1 VIPDAPDVHDPDH
14 IVAAVLE
21 GVCPE
26 CAGRLTPTETSCGG
40 DCAVCGYRYHVTMGT
55 DGLAQ
60 WSIASIPEPNLS
72 WRWPGRMEI
81 GWQMDADASAT
92 LREILG

>member
-1 VIPDAPDVHDPDH
+1 MIPEPPDVHDPDR

-26 CAGRLTPTETSCGG
+26 CAGRLTPTESGRGG
-40 DCAVCGYRYHVTMGT
+40 DCGACGYRYHVTMGA

-60 WSIASIPEPNLS
+60 WSIVSIPAPRLL
-72 WRWPGRMEI
+72 WPSRMEI